1 VARPW
6 GIPRSVVRSFGLHV
20 IQLQL
25 RMLKLDE
32 AGRLSGRDPAAQSL
46 TKPFLAASSKALKM
60 A

>member
-32 AGRLSGRDPAAQSL
+32 AGRPSGRDPAAQ
-46 TKPFLAASSKALKM
+46 
-60 A
+60 